1 MKTPSR
7 FLLAAT
13 AAALLGACAT
23 GNVSRIEPTGDR
35 AVTTVGGIDIKDWL
49 TASEAMIQSLLTSG
63 RIITPP
69 DSAAVMAISRIANNT
84 TQQMDTDM
92 LIKSIRIALNKSG
105 KIVTTTTVGLGGTAE
120 DPLAK
125 ELAAKRAAAGGP
137 NRIPDP
143 SYTLSGKILENR
155 QQQGNAKTISY
166 IFQLTLTDV
175 NGIGVWEDQKIIS
188 KYSKKT
194 FLGF

>member
-1 MKTPSR
+1 MKTH
-7 FLLAAT
+7 LLLTAT
-13 AAALLGACAT
+13 LSALFAACAT
-23 GNVSRIEPTGDR
+23 GKVSRIEPTGDR

-49 TASEAMIQSLLTSG
+49 TASEAMIQSLLNSG
-63 RIITPP
+63 RVVTPP

-84 TQQMDTDM
+84 TQQVDTD
-92 LIKSIRIALNKSG
+92 LLVKNIRIALNKSG

-155 QQQGNAKTISY
+155 QQQGSEKTTSF
-166 IFQLTLTDV
+166 IFQLSLTDV
-175 NGIGVWEDQKIIS
+175 NGIAVWEDQKIIS
-188 KYSKKT
+188 KYAKRT
-194 FLGF
+194 FLGL